1 MSEEIKNLAD
11 AYVKAQGEIGA
22 AIKGNTNPHFKSKYA
37 DLGAVMDAL
46 KEPLAKYGLGFVQ
59 EVTEREGGVYVETVI
74 LHKSGEIYRTGKLPM
89 PAPKQDP
96 HGYGSAITY
105 AKRYSL
111 QAAFGVPSEDD
122 DGNKAA
128 EGKQAEQ
135 TRFPRP
141 VDSAMRGEVIDD
153 ETKDRLHKIASALTD
168 LVNDEGDSV
177 ETGEIIDNEY
187 KIWELCEP
195 ITEDIEKLFLSSIL
209 GSKVRARLKVIGAKK
224 RAEANPTGLKKI
236 VHRETA

>member
-1 MSEEIKNLAD
+1 MSEETFTSFIKNLAA
-11 AYVKAQGEIGA
+11 AYVQAQAEIGA

-37 DLGAVMDAL
+37 DLGAVMDAV
-46 KEPLAKYGLGFVQ
+46 KPTLAKYGLGFVQ

-74 LHKSGEIYRTGKLPM
+74 LHKSGESYRTGKLPM

-128 EGKQAEQ
+128 EGKAAEFK
-135 TRFPRP
+135 RFPPP
-141 VDSAMRGEVIDD
+141 VE
-153 ETKDRLHKIASALTD
+153 SALEGVELDAATMTRMAKVASSLSD
-168 LVNDEGDSV
+168 LVAQEAA
-177 ETGEIIDNEY
+177 ELIDNEY
-187 KIWELCEP
+187 KIWEIIEP
-195 ITEDIEKLFLSSIL
+195 IEDNDEKLYLSSL
-209 GSKVRARLKVIGAKK
+209 LGSAGSKVRARLKVIGAKK
-224 RAEANPTGLKKI
+224 RAEAKA
-236 VHRETA
+236 TA

>member
-1 MSEEIKNLAD
+1 MSEETFTSFIKNLAA
-11 AYVKAQGEIGA
+11 AYVQAQAEIGA

-37 DLGAVMDAL
+37 DLGAVMDAV
-46 KEPLAKYGLGFVQ
+46 KPTLAKYGLGFVQ

-74 LHKSGEIYRTGKLPM
+74 LHKSGESYRTGKLPM

-128 EGKQAEQ
+128 EGKQAE
-135 TRFPRP
+135 TKAFRA
-141 VDSAMRGEVIDD
+141 VDTALEGVVIDPGND
-153 ETKDRLHKIASALTD
+153 DRLKRIAFALTD
-168 LVNDEGDSV
+168 LVNDESP
-177 ETGEIIDNEY
+177 ENDNEY
-187 KIWELCEP
+187 KIWELIEP
-195 ITEDIEKLFLSSIL
+195 IDDNDHKLYLSSLL

-224 RAEANPTGLKKI
+224 RAEAKA
-236 VHRETA
+236 TA

>member
-1 MSEEIKNLAD
+1 MSEETFTSFIKNLAA
-11 AYVKAQGEIGA
+11 AYVQAQAEIGA

-37 DLGAVMDAL
+37 DLGAVMDAV
-46 KEPLAKYGLGFVQ
+46 KPTLAKYGLGFVQ

-74 LHKSGEIYRTGKLPM
+74 VHKSGETYRTGKLPM

-128 EGKQAEQ
+128 DGVQKQ
-135 TRFPRP
+135 FP
-141 VDSAMRGEVIDD
+141 SAVQSALQGVEIDP
-153 ETKDRLHKIASALTD
+153 ETVAKMAKISSALTD
-168 LVNDEGDSV
+168 LVV
-177 ETGEIIDNEY
+177 EEADGVDNEY
-187 KIWELCEP
+187 KIWELIEP
-195 ITEDIEKLFLSSIL
+195 IEEQDDKLYLSSLL

-224 RAEANPTGLKKI
+224 RAEA
-236 VHRETA
+236 TA

>member
-11 AYVKAQGEIGA
+11 AYVKAQAEIGGA
-22 AIKGNTNPHFKSKYA
+22 VKGSTNPHFKSKYA

-46 KEPLAKYGLGFVQ
+46 KEPLAKHGLSFVQ

-74 LHKSGEIYRTGKLPM
+74 MHKSGETYRTGKLPM

-122 DGNKAA
+122 DGNKAV

-135 TRFPRP
+135 ARFPRP
-141 VDSAMRGEVIDD
+141 VDSALDGVTFDK
-153 ETKDRLHKIASALTD
+153 ETTDRLDRIASALTD
-168 LVNDEGDSV
+168 LVNEEDA
-177 ETGEIIDNEY
+177 ETDNEWQ
-187 KIWELCEP
+187 IWELLEP
-195 ITEDIEKLFLSSIL
+195 ITEQDDKLYLSAQM

-224 RAEANPTGLKKI
+224 RAEANSSGLKKI
-236 VHRETA
+236 VHREPA